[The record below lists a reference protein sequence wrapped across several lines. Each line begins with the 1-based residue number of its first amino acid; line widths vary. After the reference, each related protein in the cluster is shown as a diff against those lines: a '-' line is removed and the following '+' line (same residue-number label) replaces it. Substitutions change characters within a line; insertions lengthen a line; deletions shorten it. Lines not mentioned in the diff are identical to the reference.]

1 MKRLGLDLGS
11 DSLGWAIYDTDAP
24 DFFSDAGV
32 VIFDEGIKREK
43 GADSLETPAAERRKY
58 RMARRLKFRRK
69 LRKLHVLRLL
79 VANRMCPLSKD
90 DLEQWRQTGRYPVEN
105 AAFMGWLK
113 STPDS
118 NLPSGAKARIQE
130 HSQGSIRRRRGRR

>member
-11 DSLGWAIYDTDAP
+11 DSLGWAIYDADAP
-24 DFFSDAGV
+24 DFFTDAGV

-79 VANRMCPLSKD
+79 IANGMCPLSSA
-90 DLEQWRQTGRYPVEN
+90 DLEQWRKTGRYPLEKTD
-105 AAFMGWLK
+105 FMDWLK

-118 NLPSGAKARIQE
+118 NPYTARKVCAEVKTDPQTL
-130 HSQGSIRRRRGRR
+130 GRAI